1 MDRLLFWILFAFLF
15 LAGNGRLFA
24 QQLTL
29 TGTVRDTLQQPLDV
43 ANVVVINQENQALDG
58 FGITDDN
65 GRFSIKVK
73 ANSNYTL
80 KVSYLGFVTKEL
92 SLQTKEDDM
101 VQDVVLEPQIANLEG
116 VEVVYDIPI
125 SIKGDTIVYDTDSF
139 VSGTERKLA
148 DVLSKLPGIEVNDQ
162 GEIKVEGKKV
172 SKVMV
177 EGEDFFDGDSKLASK
192 NIPANALD
200 KVEVLRNYSEVSQLS
215 GVTNNQDNIALNIK
229 LKEGKKKF
237 WFGEITGGAGLDG
250 RYVAHP
256 KLFYYSPEFSLNVL
270 TDLNNIG
277 EVPFTAMDY
286 WNFTGGF
293 GGATRGTGTNFNT
306 GSGGLGL
313 TLLQN
318 NRAKEIN
325 TGFGAVNFGYK
336 PTSTWRLSGFGIY
349 SYTNTLMETEARK
362 TYIVSNQTETANTS
376 TDQIS
381 HLGLVKFSSS
391 YKPLQR
397 LQWNHDVLL
406 KMSDETEAVNT
417 LSVSDVTDNIVQNR
431 EQSPSSIRQN
441 SNLYYTLN
449 EKHIFA
455 LETQY
460 EYANENPF
468 YQAIREQQPFVGLV
482 PLDEN
487 QNRFNVNQE
496 QRVITNRLDLKLNY
510 FWVTGPKSNLNFTL
524 GTLQSGQKFNSGIF
538 QILDNGSNLDFDS
551 DALNNTVDF
560 GFSDVFMGL
569 HYKMVTGKFTFNPG
583 FHIHNY
589 VATNQQLG
597 TTVQDKR
604 FNLVPDFFVNFQM
617 KRSESLRFNYNID
630 RGFTNIT
637 NLARGYV
644 FNNYNAL
651 YQGNRNLESALY
663 HNLSLNFF
671 SFSMFNMQNIFAQLS
686 YSKRVDAFKSNTS
699 IAGINQVNTTINS
712 DLEDETLNATG
723 NFQRTFGKV
732 KISSGA
738 VLSQTVT
745 NNVVN
750 DAPRKS
756 TSFTQEYSASVGT
769 SFANAPNVEMGYR
782 YAINQYRTGTASSTF
797 YTDRPFVKMDM
808 VLLKSFIFL
817 ADYDHYYYRDKAG
830 SIENKFGFLNAS
842 LSYQKTDSKWEYSIN
857 ATNIANNQDL
867 NRDNYNDLFFS
878 TSAYRVQ
885 PRYVVFKI
893 KYEL

>member
-1 MDRLLFWILFAFLF
+1 M
-15 LAGNGRLFA
+15 
-24 QQLTL
+24 
-29 TGTVRDTLQQPLDV
+29 
-43 ANVVVINQENQALDG
+43 
-58 FGITDDN
+58 
-65 GRFSIKVK
+65 
-73 ANSNYTL
+73 
-80 KVSYLGFVTKEL
+80 
-92 SLQTKEDDM
+92 
-101 VQDVVLEPQIANLEG
+101 
-116 VEVVYDIPI
+116 
-125 SIKGDTIVYDTDSF
+125 
-139 VSGTERKLA
+139 
-148 DVLSKLPGIEVNDQ
+148 
-162 GEIKVEGKKV
+162 
-172 SKVMV
+172 
-177 EGEDFFDGDSKLASK
+177 
-192 NIPANALD
+192 
-200 KVEVLRNYSEVSQLS
+200 
-215 GVTNNQDNIALNIK
+215 
-229 LKEGKKKF
+229 
-237 WFGEITGGAGLDG
+237 
-250 RYVAHP
+250 
-256 KLFYYSPEFSLNVL
+256 
-270 TDLNNIG
+270 
-277 EVPFTAMDY
+277 
-286 WNFTGGF
+286 
-293 GGATRGTGTNFNT
+293 
-306 GSGGLGL
+306 
-313 TLLQN
+313 
-318 NRAKEIN
+318 
-325 TGFGAVNFGYK
+325 
-336 PTSTWRLSGFGIY
+336 
-349 SYTNTLMETEARK
+349 
-362 TYIVSNQTETANTS
+362 
-376 TDQIS
+376 
-381 HLGLVKFSSS
+381 
-391 YKPLQR
+391 
-397 LQWNHDVLL
+397 
-406 KMSDETEAVNT
+406 
-417 LSVSDVTDNIVQNR
+417 
-431 EQSPSSIRQN
+431 
-441 SNLYYTLN
+441 
-449 EKHIFA
+449 
-455 LETQY
+455 
-460 EYANENPF
+460 
-468 YQAIREQQPFVGLV
+468 GLV

-524 GTLQSGQKFNSGIF
+524 GTLQSGQKFNSNIF

-551 DALNNTVDF
+551 DELNNTVDF
-560 GFSDVFMGL
+560 GFSDLFMGL

-644 FNNYNAL
+644 FNNYNSL

-699 IAGINQVNTTINS
+699 ISGINQVNTTINS
-712 DLEDETLNATG
+712 DLEDETMNATG

-738 VLSQTVT
+738 VLSQTIT

-808 VLLKSFIFL
+808 VLLKNFIFL